1 MFDENQTVSFF
12 NSENFRESGVHL
24 AAGNLGGE
32 GGNKDTWPGVKRTSA
47 NGNHARSSDNKH
59 QIQNTNAA
67 NTKYNLW
74 ASRVK
79 SCYPYAA
86 LFQRKRIINDQW
98 QVALL
103 CVRFPAYLF
112 GFFFSF
118 YLHFRFRFLVLFSAL
133 LFAFCIFFTLT
144 QYCLFVGRLRKAQ
157 HKPPNDCA
165 ALGSWKVGG
174 RGGRQSNQSSQPN
187 THIRCEC
194 PRMSYLCIYLV

>member
-12 NSENFRESGVHL
+12 SSENFRESGVHL

-86 LFQRKRIINDQW
+86 LFQRKRIINDHW

-112 GFFFSF
+112 GVFFFVLPPLPF
-118 YLHFRFRFLVLFSAL
+118 PFFGFVFGTAVCLLH
-133 LFAFCIFFTLT
+133 IFHLNSI
-144 QYCLFVGRLRKAQ
+144 LFV
-157 HKPPNDCA
+157 C
-165 ALGSWKVGG
+165 GSVAKGA
-174 RGGRQSNQSSQPN
+174 
-187 THIRCEC
+187 T
-194 PRMSYLCIYLV
+194 